1 MKSKHYGRCRICG
14 EHGKLSEE
22 HIPPKGAENR
32 GLVKVVQWVENLQR
46 FQEITRHGNG
56 AKVFATCA
64 ACNAL
69 SNTTQYD
76 KAYIDLIQQFLQQCS
91 PPAVPENTSLF
102 SFPGKV
108 DRLLFLK
115 RVMFQFLA
123 TNQLPLDSSKVKALR
138 ESILDSKAPV
148 ALFGKVFL
156 YAQPSRIDRSTGLFG
171 KNDGKNNFLAQE
183 LATYPLG
190 TLWDLLGNLPIQG
203 LYDVSSWA
211 TAPRGQVKISC
222 ALTPRPV
229 TYYLPMESASPDELN
244 KRREQ
249 NIRDVQEKPLTLE
262 EAREVKKRLE
272 SGKEMFDL
280 VKPDK
285 IVISPRDWQLLQL
298 LKQADEWQNS

>member
-1 MKSKHYGRCRICG
+1 M
-14 EHGKLSEE
+14 
-22 HIPPKGAENR
+22 
-32 GLVKVVQWVENLQR
+32 
-46 FQEITRHGNG
+46 
-56 AKVFATCA
+56 FATCA

-69 SNTTQYD
+69 SNTAQYD

-91 PPAVPENTSLF
+91 PPAVRGNTSLF
-102 SFPGKV
+102 SFSAKI

-138 ESILDSKAPV
+138 ESILDPEAPV
-148 ALFGKVFL
+148 VLLGKVFL
-156 YAQPSRIDRSTGLFG
+156 YAQPSRIDRSTGLFE

-211 TAPRGQVKISC
+211 TAPRGQVEISC

-244 KRREQ
+244 KRQEQ
-249 NIRDVQEKPLTLE
+249 NIRDVQRKPLTLE
-262 EAREVKKRLE
+262 EAREVKRRLE
-272 SGKEMFDL
+272 SGKEMSDL
-280 VKPDK
+280 VKRDK
-285 IVISPRDWQLLQL
+285 IVVSPRDWQLLQL
-298 LKQADEWQNS
+298 LKQAGEWQDS